1 MKTPKPRK
9 LPSGNWFIQ
18 LRLGGESI
26 PVTASTEK
34 ECTRQAVAVKAEYL
48 AGKRSP
54 KLPEE
59 EKAVVTLS
67 EAMDQYIQEKSNT
80 LSPST
85 IRGYR
90 KIQKY
95 RFQSI
100 AQEDVEKLAGAPERF
115 WQTVVNDE
123 AAACS
128 PKYLKNAFGFVKGV
142 LRYAT
147 GRLIPDVQLSA
158 AVPSQRAFL
167 MPDEI
172 IPFVEA
178 VKGTFFEIPAL
189 LALSSMRISEIQALR
204 WENISKDPDFIRT
217 TGAVVL
223 DSENKLTKKK
233 QGKNVTSSRNVPIL
247 IPSLKEAIERERKPS
262 GPVMDITQDRLRE
275 NVHKVCI
282 RNGLTDVSIHG
293 LRHSFASLA
302 YHLRMPEKIAMEI
315 GGWSDPGTMNKIYTH
330 IAQSDI
336 TRYQTEMANFYAGK
350 HGSEKENANEN
361 ANAQK

>member
-1 MKTPKPRK
+1 MVVPKARK
-9 LPSGNWFIQ
+9 LPSGVWFIQ

-26 PVTASTEK
+26 PVTANSERACIR
-34 ECTRQAVAVKAEYL
+34 EAQAVKAEYL
-48 AGKRSP
+48 AGKRKP
-54 KLPEE
+54 EEQEE
-59 EKAVVTLS
+59 EKAVVTLTA
-67 EAMDQYIQEKSNT
+67 AMDNYIASKSNT

-90 KIQKY
+90 KNQKY

-100 AQEDVEKLAGAPERF
+100 MQEDVEALAAKSEKE
-115 WQTVVNDE
+115 WQVIVNDE
-123 AAACS
+123 AALCS
-128 PKYLKNAFGFVKGV
+128 PKYLKNAYGFVKGV
-142 LRYAT
+142 IRYST
-147 GRLIPDVQLSA
+147 GKVIPEVKLSA
-158 AVPSQRAFL
+158 PVPNETPFL
-167 MPDEI
+167 MPNEI
-172 IPFVEA
+172 LVFVEA
-178 VKGTFFEIPAL
+178 VKGKFFEIPAL

-204 WENISKDPDFIRT
+204 WENIPKDPDFIRT

-223 DSENKLTKKK
+223 DSENKLTEKK

-247 IPSLKEAIERERKPS
+247 IPSLKEALERERKPS

-275 NVHKVCI
+275 NVHKVCT

-330 IAQSDI
+330 IAKSDI
-336 TRYQTEMANFYAGK
+336 TRYQTEMAAFYSGK
-350 HGSEKENANEN
+350 TKEEDKNANKN
-361 ANAQK
+361 ANKK

>member
-1 MKTPKPRK
+1 MVVPKARK
-9 LPSGNWFIQ
+9 LPSGVWFIQ

-26 PVTASTEK
+26 PITANSERACIR
-34 ECTRQAVAVKAEYL
+34 EAQAVKAEYL
-48 AGKRSP
+48 AGKR
-54 KLPEE
+54 KPEE
-59 EKAVVTLS
+59 QEEKKAVVTLTA
-67 EAMDQYIQEKSNT
+67 AMDNYIASKSNT

-90 KIQKY
+90 KNQKY

-100 AQEDVEKLAGAPERF
+100 MQEDVEDLAAKSEKE
-115 WQTVVNDE
+115 WQIIVNDE
-123 AAACS
+123 AALCS
-128 PKYLKNAFGFVKGV
+128 PKYLKNAYGFVKGV
-142 LRYAT
+142 IRYST
-147 GRLIPDVQLSA
+147 GKMIPEVKLSA
-158 AVPSQRAFL
+158 PVPNETPFL
-167 MPDEI
+167 MPNEI
-172 IPFVEA
+172 LVFVEA
-178 VKGTFFEIPAL
+178 VKGKFFEIPAL

-204 WENISKDPDFIRT
+204 WENIPKNPDFIRT

-247 IPSLKEAIERERKPS
+247 IPSLKEALERERKPS

-315 GGWSDPGTMNKIYTH
+315 GGWSDPGTMNRIYTH
-330 IAQSDI
+330 IAKSDI
-336 TRYQTEMANFYAGK
+336 TRYQTEMAAFYSGK
-350 HGSEKENANEN
+350 TEEDNKNANEN
-361 ANAQK
+361 ANEK